1 MLRKVIKYTDYN
13 GVEREEP
20 FYFNLNKAE
29 LTDFNLSKEGGL
41 DNIIKRII
49 ETKDQPHLIAI
60 IKELILTAYGEKS
73 DDGKYFIKNQEIKD
87 KFVCTEAYSNLY
99 MELVSNE
106 QETIKFIKAII
117 PADILQSIEAK
128 EREEAAKANA

>member
-20 FYFNLNKAE
+20 LYFNLNKAE

-73 DDGKYFIKNQEIKD
+73 DDGKYFIKNQEIRD
-87 KFVCTEAYSNLY
+87 KFVCNEAYSNLY

-117 PADILQSIEAK
+117 PADILQSIEDK

>member
-1 MLRKVIKYTDYN
+1 MLKKVIKYMDYN

-29 LTDFNLSKEGGL
+29 LTELNLTKDGGL
-41 DNIIKRII
+41 QNVIQRII
-49 ETKDQPHLIAI
+49 ETRDQATLISI
-60 IKELILTAYGEKS
+60 LKELVLKAYGEKS
-73 DDGKYFIKNQEIKD
+73 DDGKYFIKNDDIRQ

-99 MELVSNE
+99 MELLSDE
-106 QETIKFIKAII
+106 QNTIKFIKGII
-117 PADILQSIEAK
+117 PADILETVEAK

>member
-1 MLRKVIKYTDYN
+1 MLKKVIKYMDYN

-29 LTDFNLSKEGGL
+29 LTELNLTKDGGL
-41 DNIIKRII
+41 QNVIQRII
-49 ETKDQPHLIAI
+49 ETRDQATLIGI
-60 IKELILTAYGEKS
+60 LKELVLKAYGEKS
-73 DDGKYFIKNQEIKD
+73 DDGKYFIKNDDIRQ

-99 MELVSNE
+99 MELLADE
-106 QETIKFIKAII
+106 QNTIKFIKGII
-117 PADILQSIEAK
+117 PADILETVEAK

>member
-1 MLRKVIKYTDYN
+1 MLRKVIKYVDYN

-60 IKELILTAYGEKS
+60 IKELILAAYGEKS

>member
-1 MLRKVIKYTDYN
+1 MLRKVIKYVDYN

-60 IKELILTAYGEKS
+60 IKELILAAYGEKS

-117 PADILQSIEAK
+117 PADILQTIEAK